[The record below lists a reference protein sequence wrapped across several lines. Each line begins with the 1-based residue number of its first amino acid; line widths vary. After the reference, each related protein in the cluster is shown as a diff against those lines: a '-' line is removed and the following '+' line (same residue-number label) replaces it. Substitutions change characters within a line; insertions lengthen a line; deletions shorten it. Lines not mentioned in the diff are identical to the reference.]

1 MFHSEITPLPFT
13 FDLEEVGP
21 TSKNPS
27 LSRPTR
33 YYNIRQPGLNLF
45 ITTAIWLTADQREE
59 TKRRGWTARKQNHT
73 TYLQVSVT
81 KNTSYRLGLCDYSP
95 QLLCRL
101 SSLKPISSLMS
112 NIRLLPG
119 AYLAFRRWSNIYR
132 LCERLKSSRRPLTSS
147 ACGYVL
153 SIRGYTR
160 TTTLAKCKQCC
171 SMDQQVAN
179 SSTLSLFSQQ
189 KATKRPTGSINF
201 STKNLLF
208 IVLTL

>member
-21 TSKNPS
+21 TSNNPS

-33 YYNIRQPGLNLF
+33 YYNIRQPGRNLF

-59 TKRRGWTARKQNHT
+59 TKRKGVDGSKTESYYIFAGFCCK
-73 TYLQVSVT
+73 

-189 KATKRPTGSINF
+189 KATDSINLL
-201 STKNLLF
+201 TKNLLF